1 MERLARSARESSR
14 NCVRAWTLLGVPANR
29 LSSPTRAAGS
39 RVACRA
45 ADRQAAMMVGAPRK
59 SRRGAVVMASLDSVV
74 RPRSSLSMSGQC
86 SRHRTLF
93 RPQTQPQSQSQH
105 TLRTPDPAQTQTQ
118 IQTRHTLPRTQ
129 CAEDVRQ
136 RGVGRRGGLGVAEL
150 ATSENAGAAG
160 VSRSSAGATSWDV
173 LAQLGICCTG
183 RSSGASSGSVSRKG
197 VGDERGI
204 FAELASRRAPAVSPR
219 RPELRLELPPI
230 RQPVLGVPRRSSS
243 PLNPEHMTGRL
254 PTLARP
260 QQDRRPISGHIRDML
275 QSWHT
280 SRNKKPRGSGFLSGP
295 WSGPWRTRTSNLGIK
310 SCPFAGHLPQI
321 RAFRF

>member
-74 RPRSSLSMSGQC
+74 RPRSSLRVSGQC

-93 RPQTQPQSQSQH
+93 RPQTQPQSQTQH

-150 ATSENAGAAG
+150 GTSENAGAPAYRARPRARRLGTSWHSLAYVVPAG
-160 VSRSSAGATSWDV
+160 PLPAPLRDQSAEKAWATS
-173 LAQLGICCTG
+173 A
-183 RSSGASSGSVSRKG
+183 ASSLNWPADGRPRSVHAGPSSVWTCLPSGSGTWRTT
-197 VGDERGI
+197 
-204 FAELASRRAPAVSPR
+204 
-219 RPELRLELPPI
+219 
-230 RQPVLGVPRRSSS
+230 PVLEPAQPGTHDRSAPDTRS
-243 PLNPEHMTGRL
+243 PS
-254 PTLARP
+254 AR
-260 QQDRRPISGHIRDML
+260 S
-275 QSWHT
+275 
-280 SRNKKPRGSGFLSGP
+280 
-295 WSGPWRTRTSNLGIK
+295 
-310 SCPFAGHLPQI
+310 
-321 RAFRF
+321 

>member
-150 ATSENAGAAG
+150 GTSENAGAPAYRARPRARRLG
-160 VSRSSAGATSWDV
+160 TSWHS
-173 LAQLGICCTG
+173 LAYVVPAGPLPPPLRDQ
-183 RSSGASSGSVSRKG
+183 SVRKG

-219 RPELRLELPPI
+219 RPELRLDLPPI
-230 RQPVLGVPRRSSS
+230 RQRYLAYHAGPRARS
-243 PLNPEHMTGRL
+243 T
-254 PTLARP
+254 
-260 QQDRRPISGHIRDML
+260 
-275 QSWHT
+275 
-280 SRNKKPRGSGFLSGP
+280 RN
-295 WSGPWRTRTSNLGIK
+295 T
-310 SCPFAGHLPQI
+310 
-321 RAFRF
+321 